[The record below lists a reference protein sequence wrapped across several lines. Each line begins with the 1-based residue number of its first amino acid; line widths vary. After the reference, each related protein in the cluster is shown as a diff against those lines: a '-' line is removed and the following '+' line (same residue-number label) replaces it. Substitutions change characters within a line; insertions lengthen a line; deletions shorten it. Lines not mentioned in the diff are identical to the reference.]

1 MKFAL
6 SILAFF
12 PAAVSGVSISTTSA
26 VALRGSSNSNVNVYG
41 DDDGGDKKN
50 ILGVLVPEDDSDD
63 YIVEHE
69 ETIGE

>member
-12 PAAVSGVSISTTSA
+12 PAAVSVVSISTTSA